1 MFDILYVYSGAER
14 IGVLQNE
21 KSIQWIEN
29 YRNSGEA
36 KIVCVATAENVA
48 LLALGNRIYNP
59 DTRTIADIVAT
70 DVVEWSG
77 EAELTVRAQTSA
89 AELNR
94 RVIMATEVI
103 SNVEAGM
110 RRIYTNNR
118 RDLPIVL
125 GTEKGFTETISKEIT
140 WDTVLEA
147 YQVLSEAS
155 GLGFR
160 VKFDPATGT
169 EALEVYKGT
178 DRTSGEH
185 YNGYFSTELGN
196 MLNFSLGKNENSH
209 CNVAIVAGE
218 GEGKDRV
225 VVIVSLGNHQG
236 RNRRELY
243 VNASSTRK
251 EYQILTPTGQVDE
264 HGNPTYTSTTGTYT
278 DAQYATMLRQ
288 VGISEL
294 LKNITTITVSS
305 EVTQNPLEF
314 GKDYFLG
321 DILPLKSVLYN
332 MNISARVLS
341 ATFIREETGD
351 KMMVTLGDFTTM
363 EG

>member
-1 MFDILYVYSGAER
+1 MFDVLYIYSGAER
-14 IGVLQNE
+14 LGVLQNE
-21 KSIQWIEN
+21 KSIQWAEN

-36 KIVCVATAENVA
+36 KIVCAATAENVA
-48 LLALGNRIYNP
+48 LLSLGNRIYNP

-77 EAELTVRAQTSA
+77 ETELTVRAQTSA

-125 GTEKGFTETISKEIT
+125 GAEKGFTETISTEIT

-160 VKFDPATGT
+160 VVFDPAAKT
-169 EALEVYKGT
+169 ETMDIYKGT
-178 DRTSGEH
+178 DRTSGEN
-185 YNGYFSTELGN
+185 YNGYFSTALGN
-196 MLNFSLGKNENSH
+196 MLNFSLGKDEKSY
-209 CNVAIVAGE
+209 CNVAVVAGE

-225 VVIVSLGNHQG
+225 VVIVSLGTHQG
-236 RNRRELY
+236 QDRRELY
-243 VNASSTRK
+243 VNAASTRK
-251 EYQILTPTGQVDE
+251 EYQIATPTGQVDE
-264 HGNPTYTSTTGTYT
+264 YGNPTYTYTTGAYT
-278 DAQYATMLRQ
+278 DTQYTAMLRQ
-288 VGISEL
+288 AGISEL
-294 LKNITTITVSS
+294 LKNITTITVST

-314 GKDYFLG
+314 GNDYFLG
-321 DILPLKSVLYN
+321 DILPLKSGLYDIN
-332 MNISARVLS
+332 MTARVLS

-351 KMMVTLGDFTTM
+351 KMTVTLGDFTIV
-363 EG
+363 EV

>member
-1 MFDILYVYSGAER
+1 MFDVLYVYSGAER
-14 IGVLQNE
+14 LGVLQNE
-21 KSIQWIEN
+21 KSIQWVEN

-36 KIVCVATAENVA
+36 KIVCAATAENVA
-48 LLALGNRIYNP
+48 RLSLGNRIYNP

-77 EAELTVRAQTSA
+77 EAELTVRAQTSV

-118 RDLPIVL
+118 RDLPIVM
-125 GTEKGFTETISKEIT
+125 GAEKGFTETISTEIT

-160 VKFDPATGT
+160 VVFDPALGT
-169 EALEVYKGT
+169 ESLDIYKGT
-178 DRTSGEH
+178 DRTTGEH
-185 YNGYFSTELGN
+185 YNGYFSTDLGN
-196 MLNFSLGKNENSH
+196 MLNFSLGKNEKSY
-209 CNVAIVAGE
+209 CNVAVVAGE

-225 VVIVSLGNHQG
+225 VVIVSFGNHQG
-236 RNRRELY
+236 RDRRELY
-243 VNASSTRK
+243 VNAARIRK
-251 EYQILTPTGQVDE
+251 EYQIATPTGQVDE
-264 HGNPTYTSTTGTYT
+264 YGNPTYTYTTGTYT
-278 DAQYATMLRQ
+278 DTQYAAMLRQ
-288 VGISEL
+288 AGISEL
-294 LKNITTITVSS
+294 LKNITTLAVST

-321 DILPLKSVLYN
+321 DILPLKLELYDIN
-332 MNISARVLS
+332 MTARVLS

-351 KMMVTLGDFTTM
+351 KMTVTLGDFTIV
-363 EG
+363 EV

>member
-1 MFDILYVYSGAER
+1 MFDVLYVYSGAER
-14 IGVLQNE
+14 LGVLQNE
-21 KSIQWIEN
+21 KSIQWVEN

-36 KIVCVATAENVA
+36 KIVCAATAENVA
-48 LLALGNRIYNP
+48 LLSLGNRIYNP

-70 DVVEWSG
+70 DVVEWAG

-89 AELNR
+89 ADLDLR
-94 RVIMATEVI
+94 PIMGTEVI

-125 GTEKGFTETISKEIT
+125 GAEKGFTETISKEIT

-160 VKFDPATGT
+160 VVFDPATQT
-169 EALEVYKGT
+169 ETMDIYKGT

-196 MLNFSLGKNENSH
+196 MLNFSLGQNKKNYR
-209 CNVAIVAGE
+209 NVAIVAGE
-218 GEGKDRV
+218 GEGADRV
-225 VVIVSLGNHQG
+225 VAITSIGNPQG
-236 RNRRELY
+236 KDRREMY
-243 VNASSTRK
+243 VNAASTRK

-264 HGNPTYTSTTGTYT
+264 HGNPTYTSTSGTYT
-278 DAQYATMLRQ
+278 DAEYEAVLEQI
-288 VGISEL
+288 GISEL
-294 LKNITTITVSS
+294 LKNIITITVSS

-321 DILPLKSVLYN
+321 DILPLKSALYN

-351 KMMVTLGDFTTM
+351 KMTVTLGDFTTM